1 MVSLTRILCP
11 IDLSEFSQRALQH
24 AVAFG
29 RWYGAE
35 VTALHVRPRSPRPLV
50 WGEDAIVP
58 SLETILEGPDADAAV
73 QRFVADAAGNAPA
86 VFVAFRDGAVV
97 AEVVR
102 YATENA
108 IDLIVMGTH
117 GSGGFERFVL
127 GSVTEKV
134 LRKAP
139 CPVLTV
145 PRAVAVAPH
154 VTFKT
159 IVCGIDFSSASL
171 QARDYALSLA
181 QEAEGRLVLA
191 HVIENLDLLQ
201 EPSMYARFDVAEY
214 MRVVEAS
221 ALERLSAL
229 IPETARTWCQPEL
242 AIGHG
247 KAYRELVRIAR
258 ERQAELLVLGTHGRG
273 AIDAAI
279 FGSTTGHVVR
289 HAPCPVLTV
298 RARRHIASAVA

>member
-11 IDLSEFSQRALQH
+11 VDLSEFSQRALQY
-24 AVAFG
+24 AVALG

-73 QRFVADAAGNAPA
+73 QRFVADTVGNVPA
-86 VFVAFRDGAVV
+86 VFVAFRDGPVV
-97 AEVVR
+97 SEVVR
-102 YATENA
+102 YAADSPT
-108 IDLIVMGTH
+108 DLIVMGTH
-117 GSGGFERFVL
+117 GSGGFERLVL

-145 PRAVAVAPH
+145 PRAAIDGPH

-159 IVCGIDFSSASL
+159 IVCGVDFSNASIHAL
-171 QARDYALSLA
+171 DYALSLA

-191 HVIENLDLLQ
+191 HAIENLDLLQ

-214 MRVVEAS
+214 MRVVEAG
-221 ALERLSAL
+221 ALERLAAL
-229 IPETARTWCQPEL
+229 IPDTARAWCQPEL

-258 ERQAELLVLGTHGRG
+258 ERHAELIVLGTHGRG
-273 AIDAAI
+273 ALDAAI

-298 RARRHIASAVA
+298 RAQRKVASAVA